1 LLTAGIQIIGN
12 NFIRGPTIQGLVQA
26 DDEFQKVHGLRRS
39 QSVGLLYDS
48 RSGSLVTNGRPGQ
61 LQFFS
66 VDSGCQLLN
75 VCTSLLHV
83 IYTHTLNLKK
93 IMAEMGERVACVL
106 CAYLL
111 LMSKSNGFDTVDS

>member
-1 LLTAGIQIIGN
+1 MVVVVVVIECADSCCVHLWHESVQYESLSLSSLLTAGIQIIGN

-61 LQFFS
+61 LQFFC

-83 IYTHTLNLKK
+83 IYTHTP
-93 IMAEMGERVACVL
+93 V
-106 CAYLL
+106 
-111 LMSKSNGFDTVDS
+111 

>member
-1 LLTAGIQIIGN
+1 MAASGAKSAVSDCVLLLLLSSGVQIIGS
-12 NFIRGPTIQGLVQA
+12 NFTRGPTIQGLVQA
-26 DDEFQKVHGLRRS
+26 DEEFRTVHGLCRS

-75 VCTSLLHV
+75 VRT
-83 IYTHTLNLKK
+83 
-93 IMAEMGERVACVL
+93 
-106 CAYLL
+106 
-111 LMSKSNGFDTVDS
+111 